1 MVVSWNS
8 SNCPLTKRSTRL
20 DLPTAMSP
28 SSTNLNWQILVCG
41 SVPLERPPLP
51 LELIPARVG
60 DGRGAGRPPWSRATC
75 TAFQTEWSQ
84 VSLLV
89 SLPPLTPCFVW
100 RKKWEVCLAFFGAR
114 LQHDLPQG
122 NESPFLGPS
131 IKPKDYIFY
140 EEGWRSHMNSRNWM
154 TSFHCTCITLHLPAL
169 DVFYSHNLPCL
180 THKHTLLSFSRQK
193 RPCNTHRLWR
203 VRVLWGGADISLAWN
218 QGIASLPSF
227 TFPSPACLFYLLNQS
242 HVWKYCPS
250 SAVSQYP
257 AVKLE
262 LTGMLRLK
270 LLSPTS

>member
-1 MVVSWNS
+1 MITNILSTYCPALTHISQSSPPMVVSWNS

-75 TAFQTEWSQ
+75 TAFQTECSQ

-100 RKKWEVCLAFFGAR
+100 RKKWEVCLVFFLVQDYIMAC
-114 LQHDLPQG
+114 LKATKAL
-122 NESPFLGPS
+122 FLGPS
-131 IKPKDYIFY
+131 IKPKDYMFY
-140 EEGWRSHMNSRNWM
+140 EEGWRSDMNSRNKK

-169 DVFYSHNLPCL
+169 LLSQLTLPH
-180 THKHTLLSFSRQK
+180 THKHTFLSFSRQK
-193 RPCNTHRLWR
+193 QPRPVH
-203 VRVLWGGADISLAWN
+203 
-218 QGIASLPSF
+218 P
-227 TFPSPACLFYLLNQS
+227 
-242 HVWKYCPS
+242 
-250 SAVSQYP
+250 
-257 AVKLE
+257 
-262 LTGMLRLK
+262 
-270 LLSPTS
+270 